1 MWKVWHGLARGNTEG
16 DEGGCISDEHTWGQR
31 YNLPSKIFL
40 NFGGGGTAYHKMQVG
55 VVGPT
60 RGDGGMQWGQVMPG
74 AGDGGRRQ
82 WQVMGLLEGVSVK
95 DAHRQQYDLPCKFFK
110 IDDQQP
116 PHRQPLADSR
126 ISIKGIAKL
135 VDGTGSLAIV
145 NTRPTAT
152 SPSRSSLSTEVLP
165 PLRVSFPPDVKR
177 PATSTP
183 STLSHWP
190 HLHQEVMHSPE
201 CSVCESED
209 ASVLSLHA
217 ALQGHCL
224 PPVLSEGCSWTCLDG
239 DPFIHSVPGP
249 YIVECDHVIVLFSV
263 SLW

>member
-165 PLRVSFPPDVKR
+165 PLSKEASNLCTVNTWPLATPPSRGD
-177 PATSTP
+177 AFS
-183 STLSHWP
+183 W
-190 HLHQEVMHSPE
+190 

-209 ASVLSLHA
+209 AL
-217 ALQGHCL
+217 
-224 PPVLSEGCSWTCLDG
+224 
-239 DPFIHSVPGP
+239 
-249 YIVECDHVIVLFSV
+249 YVIACFCK
-263 SLW
+263 